1 MISTSAVISL
11 ASWCCPMDMVRHG
24 YLAVLTVITVL
35 AAALIFAA
43 ARRRLRRPQPVLVAV
58 SAFGGAG
65 TTHRLRS
72 AYPALRIETLIIAG
86 LSAIDC
92 SQFLRRGTRP

>member
-1 MISTSAVISL
+1 MG
-11 ASWCCPMDMVRHG
+11 MVRHG
-24 YLAVLTVITVL
+24 YLAVLTAITVL

-43 ARRRLRRPQPVLVAV
+43 ARRRPRQPQPVLAAV
-58 SAFGGAG
+58 SASGGAG

-92 SQFLRRGTRP
+92 SPIPT